1 MNHPLPAGTMLEN
14 YRIERQISCG
24 GFSIIYLV
32 YDINQQPWAI
42 KEYIP
47 QTLALR
53 AAGET
58 SLQIPP
64 EHQAEFQRGLAYF
77 FEEARVLSGLN
88 HPNVIRVL
96 NFFRA
101 NGTAYMVMPLERGR
115 TLQNHIRSQRGPV
128 SEAFILN
135 VFTNLLHG
143 MSEVHSCG
151 LLHLDLKP
159 ANIWLRCDHTPVV
172 LDFGAAR
179 FAVDIGPPA
188 PRAMYTPGFA
198 APEQYHGNY
207 TLTPKVRCWSN
218 SATPKC
224 CAPPASK
231 PGVPGFLRGKGQG
244 WVTAEYG
251 MLPRSTHT
259 RSAREAAKG
268 KQSGRTQEI
277 QRLIG
282 RSLRAVTDLE
292 ALGER
297 QITLDCDVLQAD
309 GGTRCASITGAC
321 VALHDA
327 SRTDWSP
334 RADRAPTRCANW
346 SPRSRSASTTAC
358 RCSISTIRK
367 IRPATPT

>member
-1 MNHPLPAGTMLEN
+1 MPVLMNHPLPAGTMLEN

-207 TLTPKVRCWSN
+207 TLGPWTDIYAIGACMYVTLAK
-218 SATPKC
+218 A
-224 CAPPASK
+224 APPPADDRLK
-231 PGVPGFLRGKGQG
+231 EDHLHP
-244 WVTAEYG
+244 
-251 MLPRSTHT
+251 
-259 RSAREAAKG
+259 AR
-268 KQSGRTQEI
+268 
-277 QRLIG
+277 QRF
-282 RSLRAVTDLE
+282 SDFY
-292 ALGER
+292 
-297 QITLDCDVLQAD
+297 
-309 GGTRCASITGAC
+309 
-321 VALHDA
+321 
-327 SRTDWSP
+327 SP
-334 RADRAPTRCANW
+334 RLLVAIDECLRLSPVLRPQSANALRTALDNASGSGW
-346 SPRSRSASTTAC
+346 SAWM
-358 RCSISTIRK
+358 RK
-367 IRPATPT
+367 LRHYLPS